1 MDSRGYYAILGVSH
15 NANFLEIKK
24 SYRKL
29 AKKYHPDRNK
39 SPLAEETIK
48 KINEAFEILS
58 DRRKR
63 KQYDLEASNIYDAN
77 DSTFEEKEENLSD
90 RIQRNSYDLTNS
102 ESKSNLGYD
111 NLLLDTIK
119 SRFHILIEPSLCLA
133 FGGCETISP
142 KVFVVDKSKH
152 INPKAKVQSET
163 ADTLDRI
170 VMAAQACPTKAIKI
184 IDRYTG
190 NQIYP

>member
-1 MDSRGYYAILGVSH
+1 MDSRGYYAILGVSQS
-15 NANFLEIKK
+15 ANFQEIKK

-29 AKKYHPDRNK
+29 AKKYHPDKNK

-48 KINEAFEILS
+48 KINESFEILS

-77 DSTFEEKEENLSD
+77 DSTYEEKEENLSD
-90 RIQRNSYDLTNS
+90 QMQRNSYNFS
-102 ESKSNLGYD
+102 KPESTSNLGYD

-133 FGGCETISP
+133 FGGCETIAP

-152 INPKAKVQSET
+152 INPKARVQSET

>member
-1 MDSRGYYAILGVSH
+1 MDSRGYYAILGVSQS
-15 NANFLEIKK
+15 ANFQEIKK

-29 AKKYHPDRNK
+29 AKKYHPDKNK
-39 SPLAEETIK
+39 SPLAEEAIK

-77 DSTFEEKEENLSD
+77 DSTYEEKEENLSD
-90 RIQRNSYDLTNS
+90 QMQRNSYNLAKP
-102 ESKSNLGYD
+102 ESTSNLGFD

-133 FGGCETISP
+133 FGGCETIAP

-152 INPKAKVQSET
+152 INPKARVQSET

-170 VMAAQACPTKAIKI
+170 VLAAQACPTKAIKI

>member
-1 MDSRGYYAILGVSH
+1 MDSRGYYALLGVSQS
-15 NANFLEIKK
+15 ANFQEIRK

-63 KQYDLEASNIYDAN
+63 KQYDLEASNIYADN
-77 DSTFEEKEENLSD
+77 DSFEEKEENLSEQ
-90 RIQRNSYDLTNS
+90 IPGNSHYFTKP

-133 FGGCETISP
+133 FGGCETIAP

-152 INPKAKVQSET
+152 INPKARVQSET

>member
-1 MDSRGYYAILGVSH
+1 MDNRGYYAILGVSQS
-15 NANFLEIKK
+15 ANFQEIKK
-24 SYRKL
+24 SYQKL
-29 AKKYHPDRNK
+29 AKKYHPDKNK
-39 SPLAEETIK
+39 SPLAEETIR

-77 DSTFEEKEENLSD
+77 NSFEEKEENLSEQ
-90 RIQRNSYDLTNS
+90 IPRNSHS
-102 ESKSNLGYD
+102 FKKPESKSNLGHD

-133 FGGCETISP
+133 FGGCETIAP

-152 INPKAKVQSET
+152 INPKARVQSET